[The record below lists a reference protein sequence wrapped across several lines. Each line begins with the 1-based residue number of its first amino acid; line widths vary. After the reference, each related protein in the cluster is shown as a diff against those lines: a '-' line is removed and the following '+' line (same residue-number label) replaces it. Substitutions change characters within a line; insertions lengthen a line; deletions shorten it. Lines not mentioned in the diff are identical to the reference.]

1 MKKSLVALAALAA
14 SAAFAQSSV
23 TISGGVSMGVQQ
35 ATVRATDG
43 TVAGQLTRIA
53 GADIVTGN
61 SVYFTAV
68 EDLGGGLKVT
78 GQIQQRLGATTSA
91 TSAATDN
98 QNNWLATGDLF
109 VQVDAGFGSI
119 KAGKYT
125 FASNAGYNTF
135 GVRAV
140 TALSP
145 TAAAAGMGGDN
156 TIQYTTPSIGGLTAT
171 VGVSVPGTKVG
182 QDPAIGV
189 KLNYAAGPLGLQFSH
204 SSSVNGDQR
213 AAATSNSSGSAATL
227 ISTVAAT
234 GKAMVDTLGAN
245 YDFGAAKLSAAWF
258 RRTAD
263 GPVAVTAPDSNGFSV
278 GLAVP
283 VGAATFKAGVMN
295 NAKSDILLDRTSYGV
310 DYSLSKRTTLIAEYA
325 RDKRAASNDLATNNY
340 FVGLSHTF

>member
-35 ATVRATDG
+35 STVRAADG
-43 TVAGQLTRIA
+43 TVNGQLTRIA

-78 GQIQQRLGATTSA
+78 GQIQQRLGAAGSSTA
-91 TSAATDN
+91 TATDN
-98 QNNWLATGDLF
+98 QNTWLATGDLF

-135 GVRAV
+135 GVRAL
-140 TALSP
+140 TALSV
-145 TAAAAGMGGDN
+145 TAQAMGGDN
-156 TIQYTTPSIGGLTAT
+156 TIQYTTPSISGLTAT
-171 VGVSVPGTKVG
+171 IGVSVPGTKVG
-182 QDPAIGV
+182 QDPAIGL
-189 KLNYAAGPLGLQFSH
+189 KLNYAAGPLSLQLAQT
-204 SSSVNGDQR
+204 SSVNGDSR
-213 AAATSNSSGSAATL
+213 TVLG
-227 ISTVAAT
+227 TVAAVTAT
-234 GKAMVDTLGAN
+234 GKATVSTIGAN
-245 YDFGAAKLSAAWF
+245 YDFGAAKLSAAYF

-263 GPVAVTAPDSNGFSV
+263 LPVAATAPDANGFSA
-278 GLAVP
+278 GIAVP

-295 NAKSDILLDRTSYGV
+295 NAKTDTLLDRTSYGV
-310 DYSLSKRTTLIAEYA
+310 DYSLSKRTMLIAEYA
-325 RDKRAASNDLATNNY
+325 RDKRAASNDQATNNY

>member
-14 SAAFAQSSV
+14 TGAFAQSSV

-135 GVRAV
+135 GVRAL

-145 TAAAAGMGGDN
+145 TAAAPGMGGDN
-156 TIQYTTPSIGGLTAT
+156 TVQYTTPSISGLTAT
-171 VGVSVPGTKVG
+171 LGVSVPGTKVG
-182 QDPAIGV
+182 QDPGIGL
-189 KLNYAAGPLGLQFSH
+189 KLNYAAGPLAVQFAQT
-204 SSSVNGDQR
+204 SSVNGDAR
-213 AAATSNSSGSAATL
+213 AAVTPVAA
-227 ISTVAAT
+227 VAAT
-234 GKAMVDTLGAN
+234 GKAMVSSLGAN
-245 YDFGAAKLSAAWF
+245 YDFGAAKLWSSYF
-258 RRTAD
+258 RRTATL
-263 GPVAVTAPDSNGFSV
+263 PLSTTAPAPDANGFTA
-278 GLAVP
+278 GITVP

-295 NAKSDILLDRTSYGV
+295 NAKTDVLVDRTSYGV
-310 DYSLSKRTTLIAEYA
+310 DYSLSKRTMLIAEYA
-325 RDKRAASNDLATNNY
+325 RDKRAASNDQATNNY
-340 FVGLSHTF
+340 FLGLSHTF

>member
-35 ATVRATDG
+35 STVRDASG
-43 TVAGQLTRIA
+43 LVSGQLTRIA

-78 GQIQQRLGATTSA
+78 GQIQQRIGATAGGSA
-91 TSAATDN
+91 TAPTDN
-98 QNNWLATGDLF
+98 QNTWLATGDLF

-125 FASNAGYNTF
+125 FASNAGYNAF
-135 GVRAV
+135 GVRALTGLAV
-140 TALSP
+140 
-145 TAAAAGMGGDN
+145 TAAAPSMGGDN
-156 TIQYTTPSIGGLTAT
+156 TVQYTTPSMSGLTAT

-182 QDPAIGV
+182 QDPAVGLKV
-189 KLNYAAGPLGLQFSH
+189 NYAAGPLSVQFAQ
-204 SSSVNGDQR
+204 SSSVNGDAR
-213 AAATSNSSGSAATL
+213 AAVSPVAAVT
-227 ISTVAAT
+227 AT
-234 GKAMVDTLGAN
+234 GKAMVSTLGAN
-245 YDFGAAKLSAAWF
+245 YDFGAAKLWSSYF

-263 GPVAVTAPDSNGFSV
+263 LPVAATAPQANGFSA
-278 GLAVP
+278 GITVP

-295 NAKSDILLDRTSYGV
+295 NAKTDILVDRTSYGV
-310 DYSLSKRTTLIAEYA
+310 DYSLSKRTMLIAEYA
-325 RDKRAASNDLATNNY
+325 RDKRAASNDQATNNY
-340 FVGLSHTF
+340 FLGLSHTF

>member
-35 ATVRATDG
+35 STVRAADG
-43 TVAGQLTRIA
+43 TVNGQLTRIA

-78 GQIQQRLGATTSA
+78 GQIQQRIGATAGGITTA
-91 TSAATDN
+91 PTDN
-98 QNNWLATGDLF
+98 QNVWLATGDLF

-135 GVRAV
+135 GVRAL
-140 TALSP
+140 TALSV
-145 TAAAAGMGGDN
+145 TAQAMGGDN
-156 TIQYTTPSIGGLTAT
+156 TVQYTTPSISGLTAT
-171 VGVSVPGTKVG
+171 LGITVPGTKVG
-182 QDPAIGV
+182 QDPGIGL
-189 KLNYAAGPLGLQFSH
+189 KLNYAAGPLSLQLAQ
-204 SSSVNGDQR
+204 SSTVNGDSR
-213 AAATSNSSGSAATL
+213 TAVAPVATVTAS
-227 ISTVAAT
+227 
-234 GKAMVDTLGAN
+234 GKATVSTLGAN
-245 YDFGAAKLSAAWF
+245 YDFGAAKLSAAYF

-263 GPVAVTAPDSNGFSV
+263 LPVAATAPDSNGFSA
-278 GLAVP
+278 GIAVP

-295 NAKSDILLDRTSYGV
+295 NAKTDILVDRTSYGV
-310 DYSLSKRTTLIAEYA
+310 DYSLSKRTMLIAEYA
-325 RDKRAASNDLATNNY
+325 RDKRAASNDQATNNY
-340 FVGLSHTF
+340 FLGLSHTF

>member
-23 TISGGVSMGVQQ
+23 TLSGGMSMGVQQ
-35 ATVRATDG
+35 STVRAVDG

-78 GQIQQRLGATTSA
+78 GQIQQRLGATAGGVTTAPS
-91 TSAATDN
+91 DN
-98 QNNWLATGDLF
+98 QNAWLATGDLF

-135 GVRAV
+135 GVRALTSLAV
-140 TALSP
+140 
-145 TAAAAGMGGDN
+145 TAAAPGAGGDN
-156 TIQYTTPSIGGLTAT
+156 TIQYTTPSISGLTAT
-171 VGVSVPGTKVG
+171 IGVSVPGTKVG
-182 QDPAIGV
+182 QDPAIGL
-189 KLNYAAGPLGLQFSH
+189 KLNYAAGPLSLQLAQT
-204 SSSVNGDQR
+204 SSVNGDTR
-213 AAATSNSSGSAATL
+213 AANGPVSY
-227 ISTVAAT
+227 VAAT
-234 GKAMVDTLGAN
+234 GKATVSTLGGN
-245 YDFGAAKLSAAWF
+245 YDFGAAKLSASYF

-263 GPVAVTAPDSNGFSV
+263 LPVAPTAPDANGFSA
-278 GLAVP
+278 GIAVP

-295 NAKSDILLDRTSYGV
+295 NAKTDLLVDRTSYGV
-310 DYSLSKRTTLIAEYA
+310 DYSLSKRTMLIAEYA
-325 RDKRAASNDLATNNY
+325 RDKRAASNDQATNNY